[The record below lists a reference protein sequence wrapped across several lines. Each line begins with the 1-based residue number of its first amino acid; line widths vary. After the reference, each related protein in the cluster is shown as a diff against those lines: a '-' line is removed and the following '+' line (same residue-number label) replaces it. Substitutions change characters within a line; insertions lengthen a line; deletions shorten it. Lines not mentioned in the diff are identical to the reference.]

1 MRPSRAAAS
10 TFIISNVVWDS
21 NDSPAPTL
29 RAAMPY
35 LELSFE
41 LSQLDPARA
50 EAACFDHGALSVT
63 LGDARDVP
71 ADAGAVF
78 EPRPDEVRLWPRTRL
93 HALFSAELADVALIA
108 ALARALRLQPAQV
121 RARSVADRVW
131 EREWMQGFHA
141 MAFGRRLWV
150 CPRHEQVTQAD
161 AIVVRLD
168 PGLAFGT
175 GTHAST
181 ALCLQWLDGAALT
194 GRRVIDYGSGSGV
207 LAVAALKLGASRVY
221 AFDIDPQAL
230 LATGDNAADNGVAER
245 LQLCERETQLP
256 RDCDVLLAN
265 ILSEALL
272 SLAPGLAALVMRG
285 GHALLGGI
293 LHSQGPEVAARYGSW
308 FDMERYAERDGWIA
322 LHGQRH

>member
-1 MRPSRAAAS
+1 
-10 TFIISNVVWDS
+10 
-21 NDSPAPTL
+21 
-29 RAAMPY
+29 MPY

-41 LSQLDPARA
+41 LAELDPARA
-50 EAACFDHGALSVT
+50 EAACFANGALSVT
-63 LGDARDVP
+63 LDDAREDR

-78 EPRPDEVRLWPRTRL
+78 EPRPDEVRLWSRTRL
-93 HALFSAELADVALIA
+93 HALFSAERADVGLIVT
-108 ALARALRLQPAQV
+108 LAHALRLQPAQL

-150 CPRHEQVTQAD
+150 CPRHEQVTQSD
-161 AIVVRLD
+161 AVVVRLD

-181 ALCLQWLDGAALT
+181 ALCLEWLDAAPLA
-194 GRRVIDYGSGSGV
+194 GRQVIDYGSGSGV
-207 LAVAALKLGASRVY
+207 LAVAALKLGARRAY

-230 LATGDNAADNGVAER
+230 LATRDNAADNGVAER
-245 LQLCERETQLP
+245 LQLCDRETQLP

-265 ILSEALL
+265 ILSEVLL
-272 SLAPGLAALVMRG
+272 SLAPGLAALVARG
-285 GHALLGGI
+285 GQALLGGI
-293 LHSQGPEVAARYGSW
+293 LSPQEPEVAARYAPW
-308 FDMERYAERDGWIA
+308 FDMRRVAARDGWIA